1 MITVNTLK
9 TNSRLQQSQLNFHYS
24 FNLIMIHILLMVKEN
39 YAYNKTKQII
49 PDTSLQ
55 VGFTISTSTVKVR
68 TTCITMYSE
77 KLPTLTRSTSTS
89 TIIEQTLSVPTLLFY
104 NLADSMKESSVMGV
118 R

>member
-68 TTCITMYSE
+68 TITMYSE
-77 KLPTLTRSTSTS
+77 KLPTLTRSTGTS

>member
-1 MITVNTLK
+1 
-9 TNSRLQQSQLNFHYS
+9 
-24 FNLIMIHILLMVKEN
+24 MVKEN

-68 TTCITMYSE
+68 TITMYSE
-77 KLPTLTRSTSTS
+77 KLPTFTRSTGTS